1 MWVILNVRSLLFPAL
16 SSTRN
21 VIFLVVRVLPDNFGT
36 SRSPSWK
43 TMLLVALSYF
53 KKLGKFIGT
62 ILFIP
67 LPPGL
72 SATATLIGGNV
83 LSNAVISHVW
93 PSVGVWIVGAITS
106 FTSRGISTGSVVLSR

>member
-1 MWVILNVRSLLFPAL
+1 MSG
-16 SSTRN
+16 
-21 VIFLVVRVLPDNFGT
+21 NFGT

-62 ILFIP
+62 TLLTP

-72 SATATLIGGNV
+72 SATAILIGGNV
-83 LSNAVISHVW
+83 LSNAVISQV
-93 PSVGVWIVGAITS
+93 
-106 FTSRGISTGSVVLSR
+106 

>member
-1 MWVILNVRSLLFPAL
+1 MRVILNIRSLTFPAL

-21 VIFLVVRVLPDNFGT
+21 VILLVVRFIPDNLGT

-53 KKLGKFIGT
+53 KKLGKFLGKM
-62 ILFIP
+62 LFIP

-72 SATATLIGGNV
+72 SATATLIGGRV
-83 LSNAVISHVW
+83 LSNAVISHV
-93 PSVGVWIVGAITS
+93 
-106 FTSRGISTGSVVLSR
+106 

>member
-1 MWVILNVRSLLFPAL
+1 MPV
-16 SSTRN
+16 
-21 VIFLVVRVLPDNFGT
+21 NFGT

-83 LSNAVISHVW
+83 LSNAVISHV
-93 PSVGVWIVGAITS
+93 
-106 FTSRGISTGSVVLSR
+106 

>member
-1 MWVILNVRSLLFPAL
+1 
-16 SSTRN
+16 
-21 VIFLVVRVLPDNFGT
+21 
-36 SRSPSWK
+36 
-43 TMLLVALSYF
+43 MLLVALSYF

-83 LSNAVISHVW
+83 LSNAVISHV
-93 PSVGVWIVGAITS
+93 
-106 FTSRGISTGSVVLSR
+106 